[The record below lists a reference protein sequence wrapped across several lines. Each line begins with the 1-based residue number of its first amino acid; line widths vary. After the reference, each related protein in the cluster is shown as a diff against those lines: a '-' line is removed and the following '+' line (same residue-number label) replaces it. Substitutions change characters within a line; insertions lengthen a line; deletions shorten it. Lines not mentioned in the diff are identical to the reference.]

1 MAAALLVS
9 LLVPGVAGAEWNS
22 TPIAVP
28 LIGTSGTGSPYPS
41 RITVMP
47 PGGPTM
53 YGHVSITLHRV
64 THPCPDDLGVL
75 LVHGTDKFLLLSNAG
90 GCRPL
95 QGTDITFSSG
105 APALPDTE
113 TTGTPYD
120 TALLTNVS
128 NYGAQPTF
136 PAPAPAGPYDT
147 NVPPDFLT
155 MQGAWDLYVVDL
167 HGANRGVIAGG
178 WSIVYSQYFGHVTT
192 SALPVAIP
200 DVSPAAT
207 YPVIFDFS
215 QAAPDAVVRSTNLFL
230 WLSHPYADDV
240 RVVLQS
246 PAGTAVVVM
255 SNAGGSSPLSSTQ
268 ELEFRDSAPSYMPDT
283 GPIDVGSIVNYKPG
297 SAYGGPTPSLPSP
310 APPAPYATAFAAFVG
325 QPVRGIWRLWIY
337 DDEAPDAGSLTN
349 ASLAFSTDIG
359 RPAYSLIVPETDPT
373 TATQPFVQ
381 LFGQVDNVDRPMSA
395 FWRVESNGA
404 FYDAGSMEVLPAAS
418 GSPTAYVRAHVP
430 VQKGTNLVRT
440 RIIDNGGFP
449 VDRSVTIN
457 VNEFTYSLSEGATGG
472 FFDED
477 VTLGNPTDAAA
488 PVRVDFL
495 QEGAPPVAHP
505 DAVAANAPL
514 QLHVDDLVPPGAVS
528 TIVHSLNAV
537 PLAVERT
544 MSWDSTGYGGSGG
557 TAISPNLDWLFAEGS
572 QGYFDTYLLLANDND
587 VDAHA
592 TVHFLREGGGLVN
605 HPVTV
610 QAHKRL
616 TIYTGDIPELVNTS
630 FGMEITADT
639 PITAERA
646 MYFPH
651 GSPRVFEGGHEAAGV
666 NDISKHWYLAEGA
679 TGPFFECFV
688 LLSNPALATAHA
700 TLTYLLPNGTTI
712 AQTVDVPA
720 NGRTTVNVETVDPR
734 LANTPVST
742 IVTSDLGII
751 VERSMY
757 WPDAS
762 LGWREAHNSPGVVD
776 PALRWGV
783 SDVRVGGTRDYQTYI
798 LLANPNPVEAEVQV
812 RLLRPGAAPLTQS
825 YTLPPTS
832 RTNVVAA
839 DLAGAVAGTY
849 SADVQVLNYQAIV
862 VEKAMY
868 WNSGSEIWA
877 AGTGVVA
884 TPLPPR

>member
-1 MAAALLVS
+1 MVSAGLLIS

-28 LIGTSGTGSPYPS
+28 LTGTSGAASPYPS
-41 RITVMP
+41 RVNITP
-47 PGGPTM
+47 PGGPAMT
-53 YGHVSITLHRV
+53 GHINITLHRV

-75 LVHGTDKFLLLSNAG
+75 LVHGTNKYLLLSNAG

-95 QGTDITFSSG
+95 QGTDIMFTLFSPS
-105 APALPDTE
+105 LPDSDPSSA
-113 TTGTPYD
+113 PYGPSLQ
-120 TALLTNVS
+120 TYVS
-128 NYGAQPTF
+128 NYGPQPNF
-136 PAPAPAGPYDT
+136 PAPAPPGPYVSDL
-147 NVPPDFLT
+147 PPDYLT

-167 HGANRGVIAGG
+167 HDSSRGVIAGG
-178 WSIVYSQYFGHVTT
+178 WSITYEPYFGWPTT
-192 SALPVAIP
+192 NALPVAIP

-207 YPVIFDFS
+207 YPITFDFS
-215 QAAPDAVVRSTNLFL
+215 QAAPDAVVRFVGLFL
-230 WLSHPYADDV
+230 WIDHPYADDV
-240 RVVLQS
+240 RVVLES

-255 SNAGGSSPLSSTQ
+255 SNAGGSSPLHSFQNLVFADT
-268 ELEFRDSAPSYMPDT
+268 APAYIPDT
-283 GPIDVGSIVNYKPG
+283 GPINVGSSVFYKPG
-297 SAYGGPTPSLPSP
+297 SAYDGPTPSLPAP
-310 APPAPYATAFAAFVG
+310 APPAPYGTAFAAFYG

-337 DDEAPDAGSLTN
+337 DDESPDSGSLTN
-349 ASLAFSTDIG
+349 ASMTVSTDIG
-359 RPAYSLIVPETDPT
+359 SPTYSRVLPATDPS
-373 TATQPFVQ
+373 TAAQPFVPIV
-381 LFGQVDNVDRPMSA
+381 GQVDNVDPRLTA
-395 FWRVESNGA
+395 TWRVESNGA
-404 FYDAGSMEVLPAAS
+404 FYDAGIMEVLPASS
-418 GSPTAYVRAHVP
+418 GAPTAFVRANVP
-430 VQKGTNLVRT
+430 VKKGTNFVDT
-440 RIIDNGGFP
+440 RMVSNAGARI
-449 VDRSVTIN
+449 DRSFVIY
-457 VNEFTYSLSEGATGG
+457 VDEFTYSLSEGATGG

-477 VTLGNPTDAAA
+477 VTMGNPTDAAA

-495 QEGAPPVAHP
+495 QEGAPPIAHP

-514 QLHVDDLVPPGAVS
+514 QLRVDDLVPPGAVS

-587 VDAHA
+587 VDAHV

-610 QAHKRL
+610 LAHKRL

-630 FGMEITADT
+630 FGMEVTADA

-651 GSPRVFEGGHEAAGV
+651 GSARVFEGGHEAAGV

-679 TGPFFECFV
+679 TGPFFECFI
-688 LLSNPALATAHA
+688 LLSNPSLATAHA
-700 TLTYLLPNGTTI
+700 TLTYLLPDGTTI
-712 AQTVDVPA
+712 PQTVDVPA

-742 IVTSDLGII
+742 IVTSDHGII

-762 LGWREAHNSPGVVD
+762 LGWREAHNSTGVVD

-783 SDVRVGGTRDYQTYI
+783 SDVRVGGQRDYQTYI
-798 LLANPNPVEAEVQV
+798 LLANPNPVDAEVQV
-812 RLLRPGAAPLTQS
+812 RLLRPGAAPLTRS
-825 YTLPPTS
+825 YTLAPTS
-832 RTNVVAA
+832 RTNVFAA
-839 DLAGAVAGTY
+839 DLAGAAGTY
-849 SADVQVLNYQAIV
+849 SVDVQVLNYQAIV